1 MSIMVDDERKAK
13 ENRERVEADRVNQ
26 PYYWWEYPDPF
37 AGKAKSQPVSNPKG
51 LARSRQ
57 ELKKRLGKE

>member
-1 MSIMVDDERKAK
+1 MNIMVDDEQKAK

-26 PYYWWEYPDPF
+26 PYYWWELPDPF
-37 AGKAKSQPVSNPKG
+37 EKKATPQPVSNPMG

-57 ELKKRLGKE
+57 ELRKRLGKE